1 MIVTK
6 LAKSAVRESMNVRIS
21 IVNIVYGIIYT
32 LKRSN
37 RTVNAVSA
45 TNINISN
52 SIKTTCFLFLY
63 SDGGVKGDFE
73 FVIND
78 RITYYT
84 LPDFKSSNAQ
94 SIFSQA
100 LGLSKQFEELK
111 ADLSSKRD
119 QFANS
124 SSTDSNLRA
133 AILNLEKQA
142 DDLYKEIERL
152 KIQARND
159 EIRNNFN

>member
-1 MIVTK
+1 
-6 LAKSAVRESMNVRIS
+6 
-21 IVNIVYGIIYT
+21 
-32 LKRSN
+32 
-37 RTVNAVSA
+37 
-45 TNINISN
+45 
-52 SIKTTCFLFLY
+52 
-63 SDGGVKGDFE
+63 VKGDFE

-100 LGLSKQFEELK
+100 LGLSKQLEELK